1 MECFPSAG
9 GSFPSQIRIFY
20 SSTGSPLPLHSVYS
34 GHCVQ
39 RAVDA
44 ARSLERGCTV
54 EQCGALRLHKG
65 GLDHGHAK
73 QTAGS
78 RHEAATWWSRRAC
91 RSRGPGGHRPGGAV
105 QLVDCRGCR
114 HPRRG
119 QDLRRSDRRVGG
131 RLAFPDTL
139 ITAVVP
145 VDVKTQ
151 RYESNSSAASRDLQ
165 IVTTQVVL
173 NYRPDPAAVGTLVRE
188 IGIDYQAKVIDPAIQ
203 ESVKAATAQFT
214 AESLITQRPLVS
226 DSIKQVLVTR
236 LAPRGITVQDLSI
249 TEFNFSAEFSK
260 AIEAKQVAEQDA
272 LRAERELRRV
282 QIEAQQQVAQA
293 NAQAEARLTVAKS
306 EAEALRLQL
315 EVISPA
321 LLQLRFI
328 EKWDGVLPRFSTG
341 GSGLIPLINVPPE
354 EFQATPPQTQPTE
367 PETPATP

>member
-1 MECFPSAG
+1 
-9 GSFPSQIRIFY
+9 
-20 SSTGSPLPLHSVYS
+20 
-34 GHCVQ
+34 
-39 RAVDA
+39 
-44 ARSLERGCTV
+44 
-54 EQCGALRLHKG
+54 
-65 GLDHGHAK
+65 
-73 QTAGS
+73 
-78 RHEAATWWSRRAC
+78 
-91 RSRGPGGHRPGGAV
+91 
-105 QLVDCRGCR
+105 
-114 HPRRG
+114 
-119 QDLRRSDRRVGG
+119 
-131 RLAFPDTL
+131 L

-249 TEFNFSAEFSK
+249 TEFNFSPEFSK
-260 AIEAKQVAEQDA
+260 AIEAKQVAQQDA

-293 NAQAEARLTVAKS
+293 NAQAEARLTVAKA
-306 EAEALRLQL
+306 EAEALRLQR

-321 LLQLRFI
+321 LLQLRSI